1 MYKRIAR
8 YVHPDKNAHER
19 ATEAFQKLLSSW
31 RHPLPSLPSPSHQT
45 MTLANAI
52 IMFTAVI
59 ERAKQTLVAITMI
72 TIKYAQYKQEQDRGE
87 AIAQYETVACA

>member
-31 RHPLPSLPSPSHQT
+31 RHPLPSLPSPSHLT
-45 MTLANAI
+45 FALAINT
-52 IMFTAVI
+52 FVI
-59 ERAKQTLVAITMI
+59 FQVMIVSTVQILVASFMTAFPQEIIVANEDEI
-72 TIKYAQYKQEQDRGE
+72 TIDARICIE
-87 AIAQYETVACA
+87 CA

>member
-31 RHPLPSLPSPSHQT
+31 RHPLPSLPSPSHLT
-45 MTLANAI
+45 FALAINTI
-52 IMFTAVI
+52 VVVIVSAVQI
-59 ERAKQTLVAITMI
+59 LVASFTQNFPEENDKEITFDTRI
-72 TIKYAQYKQEQDRGE
+72 CVE
-87 AIAQYETVACA
+87 CA